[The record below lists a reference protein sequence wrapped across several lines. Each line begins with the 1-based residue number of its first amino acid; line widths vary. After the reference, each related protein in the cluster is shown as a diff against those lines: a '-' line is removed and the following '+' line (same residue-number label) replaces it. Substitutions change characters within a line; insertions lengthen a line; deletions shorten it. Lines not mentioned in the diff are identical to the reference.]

1 LGGGGRRVKE
11 LEASLGDIVRA
22 YLKKKKKKER
32 ERDRQTKNKLLWGKN
47 RQKRVS
53 KSEKLSHRN

>member
-22 YLKKKKKKER
+22 YLKKKKKKGER
-32 ERDRQTKNKLLWGKN
+32 ERQTDK
-47 RQKRVS
+47 
-53 KSEKLSHRN
+53 E